1 MVGSDERFR
10 AVDDVRDC
18 EEIFEDYT
26 EDLRVREKEER
37 KKKLATQ
44 EKAFLEWMDK
54 NLKEPLTA
62 DSSWHDFKAKYR
74 DEEMFRKTDYDLVKD
89 LVRDRISKLRME
101 RRKKEEQESR
111 KKREQE
117 DKLIDAFE
125 TFLRP
130 QRLTQWS
137 EFVEKNE
144 THESYVALKEM
155 CGEKVVRGV

>member
-1 MVGSDERFR
+1 
-10 AVDDVRDC
+10 
-18 EEIFEDYT
+18 
-26 EDLRVREKEER
+26 
-37 KKKLATQ
+37 
-44 EKAFLEWMDK
+44 
-54 NLKEPLTA
+54 
-62 DSSWHDFKAKYR
+62 
-74 DEEMFRKTDYDLVKD
+74 
-89 LVRDRISKLRME
+89 ME

-155 CGEKVVRGV
+155 CGEKVVSVGAYHSYHSLTLRTHSDTDTRTHTGT